1 MSARATTIQR
11 ARTARAAGFT
21 LIEMLAVLLILSL
34 LVGVLVVQLGG
45 AGEVVQGNLTESRLA
60 MIGAVLSEYELER
73 GDWPAS
79 QLTTDQGAAPN
90 ATNLGAECLVIALW
104 SREWDGKGVDD
115 LDLVN
120 SDGDLARKRLVDGFD
135 DLQLRELADHWGNPI
150 AYFHHNDYGRE
161 DLYVTFDP
169 VTGEPVES
177 VARARKDPDTG
188 RWYRGRKFQLLSAG
202 SDGLFGTEDDIDL
215 VGR

>member
-1 MSARATTIQR
+1 MSGRAS
-11 ARTARAAGFT
+11 GFT

-45 AGEVVQGNLTESRLA
+45 AGEVVRGNLTEARLA
-60 MIGAVLSEYELER
+60 MIGAVLSEYELDR
-73 GDWPAS
+73 GDYPPS
-79 QLTTDQGAAPN
+79 QLTADQGAAPN

-120 SDGDLARKRLVDGFD
+120 TDGDLSRKRLVDGFD
-135 DLQLRELADHWGNPI
+135 DLELRELADRWGNPI
-150 AYFHHNDYGRE
+150 AYFHHADYGRE
-161 DLYVTFDP
+161 DLYVTIDP
-169 VTGEPVES
+169 ITGERIES
-177 VARARKDPDTG
+177 IARARKDPETG

-202 SDGLFGTEDDIDL
+202 SDGSFGTEDDIDL